1 MPTSIS
7 ALIVATLG
15 LALVQIWL
23 LPMLLNLK
31 NTAYLLSSRDGAV
44 ATSVMYDRVDRAAK
58 NLQESLPAFLALCL
72 VALYSNAEIL
82 AAGSLWLGFRILYVP
97 MYMSALPYL
106 RSLVWIA
113 SIVCMIWMALQIV

>member
-15 LALVQIWL
+15 LALIQIWL

-72 VALYSNAEIL
+72 VALYSNADIL
-82 AAGSLWLGFRILYVP
+82 TAGSLWLGFRILYVP
-97 MYMSALPYL
+97 LYMSALPYL
-106 RSLVWIA
+106 RSLAWGA
-113 SIVCMIWMALQIV
+113 SIACMIWMALQLV